1 MRYRKTLEKF
11 QFKLAFAVLAVGAAV
26 TTGSGVTNVSAAEL
40 ARVSAAEPARVA
52 AAEPAPVAA
61 AELEREAH
69 DTYCIACHDTKVYTR
84 GDRLARNYDELR
96 AQVVRWH
103 SNLSLKWSDEE
114 IDRMTAW
121 LAKHYYKM
129 ECSET
134 C

>member
-26 TTGSGVTNVSAAEL
+26 TTGSGVTNVSAAE
-40 ARVSAAEPARVA
+40 PAR
-52 AAEPAPVAA
+52 VAA

-84 GDRLARNYDELR
+84 GDRLAGNYDELR

>member
-26 TTGSGVTNVSAAEL
+26 TTGSGVTNVSAAEP
-40 ARVSAAEPARVA
+40 ARVSAAEPAR
-52 AAEPAPVAA
+52 VAA